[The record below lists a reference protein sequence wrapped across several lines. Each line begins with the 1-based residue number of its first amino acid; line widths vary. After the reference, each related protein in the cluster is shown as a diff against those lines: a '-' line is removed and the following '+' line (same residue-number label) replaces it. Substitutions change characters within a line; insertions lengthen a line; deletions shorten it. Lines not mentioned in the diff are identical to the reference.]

1 MKSSRFSLQAS
12 ERRKL
17 VTISNREIDSM
28 ARARVVRHEEEAAR
42 QDASRQALRDALRR
56 HYISHGKGWPLRPRG
71 ARTPRPGR
79 TTTALH

>member
-56 HYISHGKGWPLRPRG
+56 H
-71 ARTPRPGR
+71 
-79 TTTALH
+79 